1 MALTKITPQ
10 MFDTSATAHD
20 LNVDNGTFVVD
31 GSASR
36 VGIGTATPST
46 LLDVN
51 GTATATTFVGA
62 LTGNVT
68 GNVSGTAAT
77 VTGAAQT
84 NITSVGTLSSLTV
97 SGALNGTLSTA
108 AQTNIT
114 SVGTLTGLTMSGAL
128 TLNTGGSGV
137 PTINLSHTNAG
148 ADNFRIMAGITGVS
162 NGGFSIYDVDATA
175 SRIVIN
181 SSGHIGIGTTSLT
194 EKLEVYGSINATYQ
208 SNNFATGV
216 QRGFLDMVDAS
227 KHVRFGSLTGTATAS
242 GTQGTVEIVVNNSA
256 KVVVTPGG
264 DIGIGNPSPLDTLNE
279 GITIGPRTI
288 LSDVVDYQT
297 LLANNAY
304 YKTGNVWKSV
314 VATGGGY
321 SAIRMYNGL
330 FRVHTGTVS
339 AADETLSNMDGSDI
353 RLTINSAGLATFSG
367 AVTMPSGILT
377 VGDIKAVGTGGL
389 ALQTDEG
396 TKRLFINDDG
406 KVGISAG
413 GVIYASRF
421 SVGLPANHTPG
432 SVFTT
437 SPSSFFSEA
446 ALGGTTGNTQ
456 KIAIFGG
463 SDASNVSG
471 LAIYRYR
478 RATGTNWTTDGFS
491 LRQEVDSSA
500 SIYDYINFAGGNV
513 GIGTTTPGFKLTVV
527 GESSIGDFTADGFAN
542 LGRNADGN
550 QDVTTLG
557 GYGVDAGSGTR
568 YGRYGVLRFRSS
580 ANYTSGSR
588 GYMLTNGYGANKF
601 AIFQSSSATTMP
613 SLGAYGSVT
622 GGTAP
627 FIIDNSGDITM
638 GYQPY
643 AHGVITGN
651 ISGPSA
657 DYGIAL
663 TAHASRSISIGTNTT
678 HGPGIT
684 ITKAGFYIM
693 SMSFLQDPVGT
704 YIYTGWCV
712 NGSMVHHW
720 HSNHA
725 ISSNHDAHSSIG
737 KYLSVGDHVTIER
750 TTANGITTIYGNT
763 HSYWWI
769 CKIS

>member
-1 MALTKITPQ
+1 
-10 MFDTSATAHD
+10 
-20 LNVDNGTFVVD
+20 NG
-31 GSASR
+31 ASYF
-36 VGIGTATPST
+36 
-46 LLDVN
+46 N
-51 GTATATTFVGA
+51 G
-62 LTGNVT
+62 GNV
-68 GNVSGTAAT
+68 
-77 VTGAAQT
+77 
-84 NITSVGTLSSLTV
+84 
-97 SGALNGTLSTA
+97 
-108 AQTNIT
+108 
-114 SVGTLTGLTMSGAL
+114 
-128 TLNTGGSGV
+128 
-137 PTINLSHTNAG
+137 
-148 ADNFRIMAGITGVS
+148 
-162 NGGFSIYDVDATA
+162 
-175 SRIVIN
+175 
-181 SSGHIGIGTTSLT
+181 GIGTTSPGA
-194 EKLEVYGSINATYQ
+194 KLNVNWVGNNVSTDNIARITAPIYPSLEFYSTNTNSGNRNWKIAGVHNAYGRFEILRSSAANGVANVSTFAIDSLGNFGFAATPTTAYQ
-208 SNNFATGV
+208 VKLNG
-216 QRGFLDMVDAS
+216 GI
-227 KHVRFGSLTGTATAS
+227 SLSAKSLIDNSAYFIS
-242 GTQGTVEIVVNNSA
+242 GTNGFRWNNSTDA
-256 KVVVTPGG
+256 HNNCIMYDNGNMYIRG
-264 DIGIGNPSPLDTLNE
+264 DLGIGNTSPLDTLNE

-321 SAIRMYNGL
+321 SAIRMYNGA

-339 AADETLSNMDGSDI
+339 AADETLSNMDGTDI
-353 RLTINSAGLATFSG
+353 RLTINSAGNATFSG

-413 GVIYASRF
+413 GLIYASRF

-491 LRQEVDSSA
+491 LRQEVDGSA
-500 SIYDYINFAGGNV
+500 SLYDYINFAGGNV
-513 GIGTTTPGFKLTVV
+513 GIGTTTPGYKLTVS
-527 GESSIGDFTADGFAN
+527 GESSLGDFNANGFAN

-550 QDVTTLG
+550 QDVTTIG

-568 YGRYGVLRFRSS
+568 YGRYGALRFRSS

-588 GYMLTNGYGANKF
+588 GYMITNGYGANKF

-613 SLGAYGSVT
+613 SLGAYGTVT

-627 FIIDNSGDITM
+627 FIMDNSGDITM

-643 AHGVITGN
+643 AHGVITGS

-657 DYGIAL
+657 DYGFAL
-663 TAHASRSISIGTNTT
+663 TTHASRNITPQTNST

-684 ITKAGFYIM
+684 ITRAGFYIM

-725 ISSNHDAHSSIG
+725 ISNNHDAHSSIG

-750 TTANGITTIYGNT
+750 TTANGITTVYGNT

>member
-264 DIGIGNPSPLDTLNE
+264 DIGIGNGSPLDTLNE

-500 SIYDYINFAGGNV
+500 C
-513 GIGTTTPGFKLTVV
+513 L
-527 GESSIGDFTADGFAN
+527 
-542 LGRNADGN
+542 L
-550 QDVTTLG
+550 
-557 GYGVDAGSGTR
+557 
-568 YGRYGVLRFRSS
+568 
-580 ANYTSGSR
+580 YTS
-588 GYMLTNGYGANKF
+588 
-601 AIFQSSSATTMP
+601 P
-613 SLGAYGSVT
+613 SPRDS
-622 GGTAP
+622 
-627 FIIDNSGDITM
+627 
-638 GYQPY
+638 
-643 AHGVITGN
+643 
-651 ISGPSA
+651 
-657 DYGIAL
+657 
-663 TAHASRSISIGTNTT
+663 
-678 HGPGIT
+678 
-684 ITKAGFYIM
+684 
-693 SMSFLQDPVGT
+693 
-704 YIYTGWCV
+704 
-712 NGSMVHHW
+712 
-720 HSNHA
+720 
-725 ISSNHDAHSSIG
+725 
-737 KYLSVGDHVTIER
+737 
-750 TTANGITTIYGNT
+750 
-763 HSYWWI
+763 
-769 CKIS
+769 